1 MIEVDFKRRLSVSEG
16 VYPVNQSVQGT
27 LRISAKGDM
36 REERDDISTELIA
49 DFLKFFLSRLVEMS
63 KNVID

>member
-16 VYPVNQSVQGT
+16 VYPVNQSVQGK